1 MMAENYGFRRLSKIL
16 DSDGSE
22 IREQFIVAGL
32 LLTIFERF
40 KKCVV
45 DRVDGF
51 FSDHIEIRD
60 GRLKYTRGDEF
71 KKLIK
76 EKGVHAPGQHAN
88 KEFRAAL
95 HWFCDLGAIT
105 EDEFNNI
112 ERIYALRN
120 DIGHELLQIIAD
132 DNKSPIKLD
141 DVLTTFSVYLKVVR
155 WWVKEVE
162 VTTDP
167 DFDQERYDTINWDEV
182 ESIDTIF
189 LREIIRKSLLG
200 NTDWQEIEKHVH
212 ANQAGSVP
220 NEQAVAVEA
229 GDAVKPK
236 S

>member
-105 EDEFNNI
+105 EDEFHDI

-167 DFDQERYDTINWDEV
+167 DFDQERYDNINWDEV

>member
-1 MMAENYGFRRLSKIL
+1 MAENYEFTRLRAIF

-22 IREQFIVAGL
+22 IREQFIFAGL

-40 KKCVV
+40 KKYAV
-45 DRVDGF
+45 DQVDGF

-60 GRLKYTRGDEF
+60 GHLKYTRGEKF

-76 EKGVHAPGQHAN
+76 EKGIHAPGQHAN
-88 KEFRAAL
+88 KEVRAAL

-105 EDEFNNI
+105 EDEFNDT

-120 DIGHELLQIIAD
+120 DIGHELFQIIAD

-141 DVLTTFSVYLKVVR
+141 DVLTTFSVYLKIVR

-162 VTTDP
+162 ATTDP
-167 DFDQERYDTINWDEV
+167 DFDQEKYDSTNWDEA
-182 ESIDTIF
+182 ESTDTVF

-200 NTDWQEIEKHVH
+200 
-212 ANQAGSVP
+212 
-220 NEQAVAVEA
+220 
-229 GDAVKPK
+229 DALGRLTTN
-236 S
+236 